1 MKSSELKLEEIP
13 GAYLHSRLGIIVDWA
28 KFYVAMIH
36 DDLDRE
42 MMERVMVRLEG
53 IRKSYEEEGGK
64 TVE

>member
-13 GAYLHSRLGIIVDWA
+13 GAYLHHRLGIIVDWA
-28 KFYVAMIH
+28 RFSVSMIRDNH
-36 DDLDRE
+36 DRE

-53 IRKSYEEEGGK
+53 LRKIYEEEGGK